1 VGIFSFTRIPAFQK
15 NLHLANCLSAVILFR
30 AVLRL
35 ALVYNGASRSTALR
49 IDPMLSIRPAAA
61 DDAALL
67 SAMILELAV
76 FEHLEHEFSMT
87 AEAIVRDGFGARPK
101 FRAVIAH
108 WDGEPVGYAI
118 FFDFY
123 SSFQGRAGLFLD
135 DLFVRPA
142 FRKRG
147 IGTALIKHV
156 AGIAWKEKYFC
167 MRWEVLD
174 WNKPA
179 IDFYNN
185 LGASFLEEWKP
196 VILIGDAL
204 EAAAKGAL

>member
-1 VGIFSFTRIPAFQK
+1 
-15 NLHLANCLSAVILFR
+15 
-30 AVLRL
+30 
-35 ALVYNGASRSTALR
+35 
-49 IDPMLSIRPAAA
+49 MLSIRPATV

-67 SAMILELAV
+67 SGMIRELAE
-76 FEHLEHEFSMT
+76 FERLEHEFSMT
-87 AEAIVRDGFGARPK
+87 AEAIVRDGFGAHSK

-108 WDGEPVGYAI
+108 WDSEPVGYAI

-135 DLFVRPA
+135 DLFVRPP
-142 FRKRG
+142 FRKHG
-147 IGTALIKHV
+147 IGTALLKHV

-179 IDFYNN
+179 IDFYNH
-185 LGASFLEEWKP
+185 LGASFLDEWKA

-204 EAAAKGAL
+204 ETAAKGTS

>member
-1 VGIFSFTRIPAFQK
+1 
-15 NLHLANCLSAVILFR
+15 
-30 AVLRL
+30 
-35 ALVYNGASRSTALR
+35 
-49 IDPMLSIRPAAA
+49 MLSIRPVTA

-67 SAMILELAV
+67 AAMIRELAV
-76 FEHLEHEFSMT
+76 FEKLEHEFSMT
-87 AEAIVRDGFGARPK
+87 EEAIVRDGFGPHPK

-108 WDGEPVGYAI
+108 WDAEPVGYAI

-123 SSFQGRAGLFLD
+123 SSFQGQAGLFLD
-135 DLFVRPA
+135 DLFVRPS
-142 FRKRG
+142 FRKHG

-185 LGASFLEEWKP
+185 LGASFLDEWKA
-196 VILIGDAL
+196 VVLIGDAL
-204 EAAAKGAL
+204 EAAAKGAS